1 MQSSPDRDKYVKI
14 NYKNI
19 LPGNE
24 FNFQKYTSDRYGTK
38 YDLGSVMHYGPYAF
52 SKNGQPTIEARDR
65 SQQSR
70 MGQRGGMSSGDV
82 RRLNILY
89 KC

>member
-24 FNFQKYTSDRYGTK
+24 FNFQKYHSDRYGTD
-38 YDLGSVMHYGPYAF
+38 YDLGSVMHYGPFAF
-52 SKNGQPTIEARDR
+52 SKNGLPTIEPRDK
-65 SQQSR
+65 SLKYL
-70 MGQRGGMSSGDV
+70 MGQRHGMSTGDIE
-82 RRLNILY
+82 RLNILY
-89 KC
+89 NC